1 MSSPMP
7 RVYPASLETEV
18 GGIFYLLNV
27 ALHLGVYGDFTTP
40 AQPGIG
46 LSIWDFLTLV
56 GRALTPRHLSR
67 DAVWLLLA
75 DLAGRG
81 SDEEPAAAF
90 DPPDAWRIPSE
101 WLDAFPVDGT
111 WRWRDR
117 EGRLRVVH
125 PAGFAVVDVPR
136 DGEAIEQ
143 LERELLPY
151 HVPCSAVLLGRRLA
165 VLSGPRVAVRSV
177 ARRARSR
184 GSASA
189 LTRWI
194 RCFMPYVRARLARAL
209 GTSPQHAAT
218 LLCVQHALVST
229 TATHVD
235 VFFRLAD
242 LPIEVR
248 VSGLDRNPGWVP
260 AADRVMTF
268 HYD

>member
-1 MSSPMP
+1 VPAPRESGASSTVP
-7 RVYPASLETEV
+7 RVYPASFDTEA

-27 ALHLGVYGDFTTP
+27 ALRLGVYGDFTTP

-56 GRALTPRHLSR
+56 GRTLTPPHLRR
-67 DAVWLLLA
+67 DPVWRLLA

-81 SDEEPAAAF
+81 SDVELGAAF
-90 DPPDAWRIPSE
+90 DPPDAWRIPVE
-101 WLDAFPVDGT
+101 WLDAFAGDGT
-111 WRWRDR
+111 WRWRER

-151 HVPCSAVLLGRRLA
+151 RAPRGALR
-165 VLSGPRVAVRSV
+165 SGV
-177 ARRARSR
+177 RRAPSR
-184 GSASA
+184 GSTSA
-189 LTRWI
+189 LTRWM
-194 RCFMPYVRARLARAL
+194 RCFMPYARARLARAL
-209 GTSPQHAAT
+209 GTSPPLAGT
-218 LLCVQHALVST
+218 LLCVQRARVST

-235 VFFRLAD
+235 VFFRLAN
-242 LPIEVR
+242 LPVEVR